1 MEKAKKKQVHKTKEE
16 VKDEMSLGEERA
28 QADDK
33 ACADELEVVLK
44 QYNRALQPFLVNT
57 ENGNFP
63 RVRLVRVPAKTD
75 AEVEAA

>member
-1 MEKAKKKQVHKTKEE
+1 MAPTKKQVHKTKAE
-16 VKDEMSLGEERA
+16 VKDEMNLGEERA

-33 ACADELEVVLK
+33 ACADEIQVVLEK
-44 QYNRALQPFLVNT
+44 YNRALQPFLVNT

-63 RVRLVRVPAKTD
+63 RVRLVRVPAKAD